1 MSTPVRQS
9 LSVTRRLQL
18 VLLLMIFWE
27 VLNLAAELSFGG
39 PLFKVSGD
47 DQIGGLLGGRGSLSG
62 AALAPMFLYGYA
74 FLRGPLRH
82 RGALLIG
89 AIEQLGAALFGV
101 YHLAAK
107 DVEAGSVVLPVTI
120 SLVLLVLLL
129 INLPRE
135 EPE

>member
-1 MSTPVRQS
+1 
-9 LSVTRRLQL
+9 
-18 VLLLMIFWE
+18 VLLLMILWE
-27 VLNLAAELSFGG
+27 MLNLVAELSFGG

-62 AALAPMFLYGYA
+62 AALAPLALYVYA
-74 FLRGPLRH
+74 FMRGPLRN

-89 AIEQLGAALFGV
+89 AIEQVAVVLFAF

-107 DVEAGSVVLPVTI
+107 DVKAGAVVLPVTI
-120 SLVLLVLLL
+120 SVVLLVLLL

-135 EPE
+135 EAE